1 MEEKEFDADE
11 YLDHLYSGITAI
23 KTLKE
28 EIGEE
33 GMLKILEQASVR
45 LEEKEF

>member
-1 MEEKEFDADE
+1 MEKEFDADE
-11 YLDHLYSGITAI
+11 YLENLYNGGTASI
-23 KTLKE
+23 RQSLE
-28 EIGEE
+28 EISEE

>member
-1 MEEKEFDADE
+1 MEKEFDADE
-11 YLDHLYSGITAI
+11 YLENLYNGGTTAI
-23 KTLKE
+23 RQSLE

-33 GMLKILEQASVR
+33 GMLKILEQASIR